1 MNIYLVNRYFW
12 PDESATSLLLTDL
25 AEDLIAGG
33 HEVQVFTSRQLYNQP
48 GAKLP
53 KYQGWQGIQIHRLA
67 TTPFG
72 RRSLAGRLLEII
84 FFHVAL
90 RFGQKFSPKPDVWF
104 VMTDPPLI
112 LNTVAKLRRK
122 LGGRLVHQ
130 VADLYPDVAVALGSL
145 PQTGVLIDLLR
156 RRSVQGL
163 LECDEVLSLG
173 DCMAKVLIGKGI
185 HQEKISVLP
194 PWADGTKL
202 RPLEP
207 EENGFRQELGLSRED
222 FVVMYSGNMGVGH
235 PFESILEAAR
245 RLRKDR
251 KIILVFIGDGAKK
264 SQIEAFRQHYALE
277 RFMLLPYQPKERL
290 REMLAAGDV
299 HLISLDARVQG
310 LIVPSKLA
318 GILAV
323 GRPVIF
329 VGDANNSVAAAI
341 LKGSC
346 GFVVPEGAPERLQ
359 EMISALASD
368 PELRRKMGKKARRL
382 FEREYNRSIVVP
394 QISAKLG
401 NNPLSLM
408 SG

>member
-25 AEDLIAGG
+25 AEDLSASG
-33 HEVQVFTSRQLYNQP
+33 HAVKVFTSRQLYNQP

-53 KYQGWQGIQIHRLA
+53 KYQVWQGIQIHRLA

-72 RRSLAGRLLEII
+72 RRSLVGRLLEII
-84 FFHVAL
+84 FFHLAL
-90 RFGQKFSPKPDVWF
+90 QFGQKFSPKPDVWF
-104 VMTDPPLI
+104 VMTDPPMI

-145 PQTGVLIDLLR
+145 PQKGVLIDLLR

-163 LECDEVLSLG
+163 LECDEVLGLG
-173 DCMAKVLIGKGI
+173 ECMAEVLIGKGI
-185 HQEKISVLP
+185 PQEKVSVLP

-207 EENGFRQELGLSRED
+207 KENGFRKELGLSRED

-235 PFESILEAAR
+235 RFESILEAAR
-245 RLRKDR
+245 MLRNDR
-251 KIILVFIGDGAKK
+251 KIFLVFIGDGAKK
-264 SQIEAFRQHYALE
+264 KQIEAFRKHYALA
-277 RFMLLPYQPKERL
+277 RFLLLPYQPKERL
-290 REMLAAGDV
+290 RETLAAGDV

-329 VGDANNSVAAAI
+329 VGDANSSVAAAI
-341 LKGSC
+341 LQGSC
-346 GFVVPEGAPERLQ
+346 GFVVPEGAPERLK

-368 PELRRKMGKKARRL
+368 PELRQKMGKNARRL

-394 QISAKLG
+394 QIIAKLG
-401 NNPLSLM
+401 NNPLSLR

>member
-1 MNIYLVNRYFW
+1 MNINLVNRYFW

-33 HEVQVFTSRQLYNQP
+33 HAVQVFTSRQLYNQP

-53 KYQGWQGIQIHRLA
+53 KYQVWHGVKIHRLA

-72 RRSLAGRLLEII
+72 RRSFVGRLLEIM
-84 FFHVAL
+84 FVHLAL
-90 RFGQKFSPKPDVWF
+90 RFGQKFSPKPDAWF
-104 VMTDPPLI
+104 VMTDPPMI

-145 PQTGVLIDLLR
+145 PQKGTLVDLLR

-173 DCMAKVLIGKGI
+173 DCMAEVLIGKGI
-185 HQEKISVLP
+185 QPEKISVLP
-194 PWADGTKL
+194 PWADGSKL
-202 RPLEP
+202 RPLKH
-207 EENGFRQELGLSRED
+207 EENGFRQELGLSSED

-235 PFESILEAAR
+235 RFASILEAAR
-245 RLRKDR
+245 RLGNDR
-251 KIILVFIGDGAKK
+251 KIFFIFIGDGAKK
-264 SQIEAFRQHYALE
+264 KQIEAYRQHYALE

-290 REMLAAGDV
+290 KETLAAGDV

-329 VGDANNSVAAAI
+329 VGDSKSSVAAAI

-346 GFVVPEGAPERLQ
+346 GFVVPEGAPARLK
-359 EMISALASD
+359 EMIKGLASD
-368 PELRRKMGKKARRL
+368 PELRLKLGKNARRL

-394 QISAKLG
+394 QIIGKLG

>member
-12 PDESATSLLLTDL
+12 PDESATALLLTDL
-25 AEDLIAGG
+25 AEDLSAGG

-53 KYQGWQGIQIHRLA
+53 KYQVWQGIQIHRLA

-72 RRSLAGRLLEII
+72 RRSLVGRLLEII

-104 VMTDPPLI
+104 VMTDPPMI
-112 LNTVAKLRRK
+112 LTTVAKLRRK

-130 VADLYPDVAVALGSL
+130 VADLYPEVAVALGSL

-173 DCMAKVLIGKGI
+173 DCMAEVLIGKGL
-185 HQEKISVLP
+185 HPEKVSVLP

-202 RPLEP
+202 RPLAP
-207 EENGFRQELGLSRED
+207 EENGFRRELGLAGED

-235 PFESILEAAR
+235 RFEAILEAAR
-245 RLRKDR
+245 RLRHDR
-251 KIILVFIGDGAKK
+251 KIIWVFIGDGAKK
-264 SQIEAFRQHYALE
+264 SQIEAFRQHHALE
-277 RFMLLPYQPKERL
+277 RFLLLPYQPRERL
-290 REMLAAGDV
+290 RETLAAADV

-310 LIVPSKLA
+310 LMVPSKLA

-329 VGDANNSVAAAI
+329 VGEANSSVAAAI
-341 LKGSC
+341 LQGSC
-346 GFVVPEGAPERLQ
+346 GLVVPEGAPERLK

-394 QISAKLG
+394 QIIAKLG
-401 NNPLSLM
+401 DNPLSLK
-408 SG
+408 SD